1 MDYSQ
6 PGFWL
11 AIGIGGSVIAS
22 LSAFQEYSV
31 KSQAGEAFSVK
42 PVFRDFCFGAFLTAI
57 VYMFIPE
64 SMTAWMTSVTST
76 MKSAGSA
83 AVASVSS
90 SASAND
96 IELQTG
102 PARF

>member
-31 KSQAGEAFSVK
+31 KSQAGEAFSMK

-64 SMTAWMTSVTST
+64 SMQSWIASVSST

-83 AVASVSS
+83 ALS
-90 SASAND
+90 SASTSAND

>member
-22 LSAFQEYSV
+22 MSAFQEYSV
-31 KSQAGEAFSVK
+31 KSQAGEPFSVK

-64 SMTAWMTSVTST
+64 SMQSWI
-76 MKSAGSA
+76 
-83 AVASVSS
+83 ASVSS
-90 SASAND
+90 TAKSLIPSSSASSASASAND

>member
-22 LSAFQEYSV
+22 MSAFQEYSV
-31 KSQAGEAFSVK
+31 KSQAGEPFSAK

-57 VYMFIPE
+57 IYMFIPE
-64 SMTAWMTSVTST
+64 SMQSWMTFVSSS
-76 MKSAGSA
+76 MKAAG
-83 AVASVSS
+83 S
-90 SASAND
+90 SASASVND

>member
-22 LSAFQEYSV
+22 MSAFQEYSV
-31 KSQAGEAFSVK
+31 KSQAGEPFSVK

-64 SMTAWMTSVTST
+64 SMQSWMTSVSASA
-76 MKSAGSA
+76 KSLIPSA
-83 AVASVSS
+83 SS
-90 SASAND
+90 ASASAND

>member
-57 VYMFIPE
+57 IYMFIPE
-64 SMTAWMTSVTST
+64 SMTAWMTSVSSSA
-76 MKSAGSA
+76 KSLLPSGSA
-83 AVASVSS
+83 T
-90 SASAND
+90 ASAND